1 MKIYVLSP
9 QSIERAKRKALIQGL
24 VTLGFCVPLGLLAP
38 VGAGLMSV
46 VEAIVIAGP
55 IILVTV
61 FVGIRRGFKILDE
74 NLKSYQLLVS
84 SDSVVKRQGRLPDVE
99 IHREQITRVEE
110 KPGTGLYIRTADKKS
125 FINVPEGL
133 EGMDELK
140 ETLSK
145 WRPPDSIISSKERG
159 TLLLVVALLSY
170 SLAFAILWLST
181 NLALVIA
188 AGIFLIV
195 YTVWGSV
202 ALHRRRD
209 IDARLKIKPWL
220 ILFLVFAY
228 AMMLYGRVSFLLKH

>member
-9 QSIERAKRKALIQGL
+9 QSIERAKRRALIQGL
-24 VTLGFCVPLGLLAP
+24 VSLGLCVPLTLLTPA
-38 VGAGLMSV
+38 GAGLMSV
-46 VEAIVIAGP
+46 GTIVIAGP
-55 IILVTV
+55 IILVSL
-61 FVGIRRGFKILDE
+61 FIGIRRGLKILDE

-99 IHREQITRVEE
+99 IHRERITRVEE
-110 KPGTGLYIRTADKKS
+110 KPGTGLYKRTADKKS

-159 TLLLVVALLSY
+159 PLLLAVALLSFG
-170 SLAFAILWLST
+170 LAFATLWLST
-181 NLALVIA
+181 NLALVMA

-202 ALHRRRD
+202 ALSRRQD
-209 IDARLKIKPWL
+209 VDARLKIKPWL

-228 AMMLYGRVSFLLKH
+228 AMMLYGRLSVLLKH

>member
-1 MKIYVLSP
+1 MKIYLLSP
-9 QSIERAKRKALIQGL
+9 QSIERAKRKAVIRGVVLGGFALALGL
-24 VTLGFCVPLGLLAP
+24 VPSVA
-38 VGAGLMSV
+38 AGLISIGPLVM
-46 VEAIVIAGP
+46 AIP
-55 IILVTV
+55 IILVSI
-61 FVGIRRGFKILDE
+61 FIGIRRGLKILDE

-99 IHREQITRVEE
+99 IHRERITRVEE

-133 EGMDELK
+133 EGMNELK

-159 TLLLVVALLSY
+159 PLLLAVALLSFG
-170 SLAFAILWLST
+170 LAFATLWLST
-181 NLALVIA
+181 NLALVMA

-202 ALHRRRD
+202 ALSRRQD
-209 IDARLKIKPWL
+209 VDARLKIKPWL

-228 AMMLYGRVSFLLKH
+228 AMMLYGRLSVLLKH

>member
-1 MKIYVLSP
+1 MKIYLLSP
-9 QSIERAKRKALIQGL
+9 QSIERAKRKAVIRGVVLGGFALALGL
-24 VTLGFCVPLGLLAP
+24 VPSVA
-38 VGAGLMSV
+38 AGLISIGPLVM
-46 VEAIVIAGP
+46 AIP
-55 IILVTV
+55 IIMVSL
-61 FVGIRRGFKILDE
+61 FIGLRRGLKILDE

-99 IHREQITRVEE
+99 IHRERITRVEE
-110 KPGTGLYIRTADKKS
+110 KPETGLYIRTADKKS

-159 TLLLVVALLSY
+159 PLLLAVALLSFG
-170 SLAFAILWLST
+170 LAFATLWLST
-181 NLALVIA
+181 NLALVMA

-202 ALHRRRD
+202 ALSRRQD
-209 IDARLKIKPWL
+209 VDARLKIKPWL

-228 AMMLYGRVSFLLKH
+228 AMMLYGRLSVLLKH

>member
-9 QSIERAKRKALIQGL
+9 QSIERAKRKAVIRG
-24 VTLGFCVPLGLLAP
+24 VVLGGFALALGLAP
-38 VGAGLMSV
+38 PVAAGLIS
-46 VEAIVIAGP
+46 IGPLVIAIP
-55 IILVTV
+55 IMLVSLLI
-61 FVGIRRGFKILDE
+61 GMRRALKILDE
-74 NLKSYQLLVS
+74 NLKSFQLLVS

-99 IHREQITRVEE
+99 IHQEQITRIEE
-110 KPGTGLYIRTADKKS
+110 KPGTGLFIRTTDKKA
-125 FINVPEGL
+125 FINAPEGL

-145 WRPPDSIISSKERG
+145 WRAPDSIISSKERG
-159 TLLLVVALLSY
+159 PLLLAVALLSFA
-170 SLAFAILWLST
+170 LAFATLWLST

-195 YTVWGSV
+195 YMAWGSV
-202 ALHRRRD
+202 VLIRRRD
-209 IDARLKIKPWL
+209 IDPRVKIKPWL

>member
-1 MKIYVLSP
+1 MKIYVLPP
-9 QSIERAKRKALIQGL
+9 QSIERAKRKALIQG
-24 VTLGFCVPLGLLAP
+24 VVVGGFALALGLATP
-38 VGAGLMSV
+38 VAAGLISTGALFIAIPIMLFP
-46 VEAIVIAGP
+46 IVI
-55 IILVTV
+55 
-61 FVGIRRGFKILDE
+61 GIRRALKILDE
-74 NLKSYQLLVS
+74 SLKSYQLLVS

-110 KPGTGLYIRTADKKS
+110 KPGTGLFIRTTDKKS

-159 TLLLVVALLSY
+159 PLLLAVALLSFG
-170 SLAFAILWLST
+170 LAVATLWLST
-181 NLALVIA
+181 NLALVMA

-202 ALHRRRD
+202 TLSRRQD

-228 AMMLYGRVSFLLKH
+228 AMMLYGRVSVLLKH

>member
-9 QSIERAKRKALIQGL
+9 QSIERAKRKAVIRG
-24 VTLGFCVPLGLLAP
+24 VVVGGFALALGLALP
-38 VGAGLMSV
+38 VAAGLISTGPLFI
-46 VEAIVIAGP
+46 AIPIMLVSIA
-55 IILVTV
+55 
-61 FVGIRRGFKILDE
+61 FGIRRALKILDE

-99 IHREQITRVEE
+99 IHQEQITRVEE
-110 KPGTGLYIRTADKKS
+110 KPGTGLFVRTADKKS

-145 WRPPDSIISSKERG
+145 WRLPDSIISSKERG
-159 TLLLVVALLSY
+159 PLLLAVALLSFG
-170 SLAFAILWLST
+170 LAVATLWLST
-181 NLALVIA
+181 NLALVMA

-202 ALHRRRD
+202 TLSRRQD

-228 AMMLYGRVSFLLKH
+228 AMMLYGRVSVLLKH

>member
-9 QSIERAKRKALIQGL
+9 QSIERAKRKAVIRGVVLGGFALALGL
-24 VTLGFCVPLGLLAP
+24 VPSVAVGLISIGPL
-38 VGAGLMSV
+38 
-46 VEAIVIAGP
+46 VIAIP
-55 IILVTV
+55 IMLVSLV
-61 FVGIRRGFKILDE
+61 IGIRRALKILDE

-84 SDSVVKRQGRLPDVE
+84 SDSVIKRQGRLPDVE

-110 KPGTGLYIRTADKKS
+110 KPGTGLFIRIADKKS

-140 ETLSK
+140 ETLSN

-159 TLLLVVALLSY
+159 PLLLAVALLSFG
-170 SLAFAILWLST
+170 LAFATLWLST

-195 YTVWGSV
+195 YMAWGSV
-202 ALHRRRD
+202 VLLRRRD
-209 IDARLKIKPWL
+209 IDPRVKIKPWL

-228 AMMLYGRVSFLLKH
+228 AMMLYGRLSVLLKH

>member
-1 MKIYVLSP
+1 MKIYLLSP
-9 QSIERAKRKALIQGL
+9 QSIERAKRKAVIRGVVLGGFALALGL
-24 VTLGFCVPLGLLAP
+24 VPSVA
-38 VGAGLMSV
+38 AGLISIGPLVM
-46 VEAIVIAGP
+46 AIPIMLVSLVI
-55 IILVTV
+55 
-61 FVGIRRGFKILDE
+61 GIRRALKILDE

-84 SDSVVKRQGRLPDVE
+84 SDSVIKRQGRLSDVE

-110 KPGTGLYIRTADKKS
+110 KPETGLFIRTADKKS

-159 TLLLVVALLSY
+159 PLLLAVALLSFG
-170 SLAFAILWLST
+170 LAFATLWLST
-181 NLALVIA
+181 NLALVMA

-202 ALHRRRD
+202 ALSRRQD
-209 IDARLKIKPWL
+209 VDARLKIKPWL

-228 AMMLYGRVSFLLKH
+228 AMMLYGRLSVLLKH

>member
-9 QSIERAKRKALIQGL
+9 QSIERAKRKAVIRGVVVGGFALALGLALPVAAGLISTGPLFITIPIML
-24 VTLGFCVPLGLLAP
+24 VTF
-38 VGAGLMSV
+38 
-46 VEAIVIAGP
+46 VI
-55 IILVTV
+55 
-61 FVGIRRGFKILDE
+61 GIRRALKILDE

-99 IHREQITRVEE
+99 IHQEQITRVEE
-110 KPGTGLYIRTADKKS
+110 KPGTGLFVRTADKKS

-145 WRPPDSIISSKERG
+145 WRLPDSIISSKERG
-159 TLLLVVALLSY
+159 PLLAAVALLSIG
-170 SLAFAILWLST
+170 LAFATLWLST

-195 YTVWGSV
+195 YTVWGTVTLS
-202 ALHRRRD
+202 RRQD

-228 AMMLYGRVSFLLKH
+228 AMMLYGRVSVLLKH

>member
-24 VTLGFCVPLGLLAP
+24 VSLGLGVALALLTP
-38 VGAGLMSV
+38 VGASLMSV
-46 VEAIVIAGP
+46 ETIAIAGP
-55 IILVTV
+55 IILVSL
-61 FVGIRRGFKILDE
+61 FIGIRRGYKILDE

-110 KPGTGLYIRTADKKS
+110 KPGTGLFIRTADKKS

-145 WRPPDSIISSKERG
+145 WLPPDSIISSKERG
-159 TLLLVVALLSY
+159 PLLWAVSLLSFG
-170 SLAFAILWLST
+170 LAFATLWLST

-202 ALHRRRD
+202 VMHRRRD
-209 IDARLKIKPWL
+209 IDARVKIKPWL
-220 ILFLVFAY
+220 ILVLVFAY
-228 AMMLYGRVSFLLKH
+228 AMMLYGRLSVLLKH